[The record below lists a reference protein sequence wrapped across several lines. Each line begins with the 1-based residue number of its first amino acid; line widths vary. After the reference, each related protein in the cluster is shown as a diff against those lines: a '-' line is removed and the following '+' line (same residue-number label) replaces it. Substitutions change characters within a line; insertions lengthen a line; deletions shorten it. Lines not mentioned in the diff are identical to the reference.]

1 MRVPNSMTSKEL
13 WSSLLLETEPRRRSL
28 RIRRALCQIEAE
40 TLSIRELWC
49 ELLLRL
55 LLCRRILS
63 LNPCTKQLLSL
74 VTTLK
79 SRACQCTCQDQGKQ
93 GLWSRFPHNGFFTRR
108 CSFRSPSLDA
118 SRCRLPKL
126 RVADTLIHHRL
137 AEIMLSRQAEAC
149 IVVCPGTYINFRVKS
164 PM

>member
-1 MRVPNSMTSKEL
+1 MRVPNSMTCKEL

-40 TLSIRELWC
+40 SLSIRELWC

-55 LLCRRILS
+55 LLCRRTLS

-74 VTTLK
+74 VTALK
-79 SRACQCTCQDQGKQ
+79 SRACQCTCQDQGTQ
-93 GLWSRFPHNGFFTRR
+93 GLSSRR
-108 CSFRSPSLDA
+108 CSFHPPSLDA
-118 SRCRLPKL
+118 SRCRPQKL

-164 PM
+164 PL